1 MDGTKIKENFPSI
14 CYDCKNNRR
23 PASDVNTEKGYV
35 GCAEYARRCFKDSPS
50 YSFVTEGEEIAE
62 GWVDLKSYI
71 FTKPSGISTN
81 YQLLTRG
88 IKKCKE
94 FELKED

>member
-1 MDGTKIKENFPSI
+1 MDSEKIKGKFPSI

-23 PASDVNTEKGYV
+23 PSSDTVVEKGYV
-35 GCAEYARRCFKDSPS
+35 GCAEYARRCFKDNPT
-50 YSFVTEGEEIAE
+50 YSFVSEGEEIAE

-71 FTKPSGISTN
+71 FEKSSGVSTN

-88 IKKCKE
+88 IKQCTE
-94 FELKED
+94 FELKE